1 MSNWIYRNFIFIILC
16 SNLIVFKIL
25 KISPDQ
31 MPVSIDLRDLPVK
44 QLNLNFSNN
53 DVQWNPKDGK
63 LWLPWCLHVVITDVF
78 TESQLATA
86 PTNGCVILWDINK
99 RTKSK
104 IGKCMHC
111 TYVMLD

>member
-1 MSNWIYRNFIFIILC
+1 MQVYL
-16 SNLIVFKIL
+16 
-25 KISPDQ
+25 
-31 MPVSIDLRDLPVK
+31 DLRDLPGK

-53 DVQWNPKDGK
+53 DVQWNPRDGK
-63 LWLPWCLHVVITDVF
+63 LKHATDNTLLLLAVLSP

-104 IGKCMHC
+104 IGNIIVYM
-111 TYVMLD
+111 YVQCRI